1 MRRSQSYSTE
11 SQPLIIAVWNPC
23 QRTRR
28 LTRYEG
34 MFTLDES
41 DIFIDVYL
49 CLVWMAKS
57 SIFSICLRRRFSVR
71 FCKVWA
77 NLCVCRNGME
87 IQPNVSMHILETVIY
102 LSGNKEI
109 KYLIHNELVLVRF
122 IIWQCGIQTAIYCVS
137 PPTKL
142 QNFKVLQHKHKMRE

>member
-1 MRRSQSYSTE
+1 
-11 SQPLIIAVWNPC
+11 
-23 QRTRR
+23 
-28 LTRYEG
+28 
-34 MFTLDES
+34 
-41 DIFIDVYL
+41 
-49 CLVWMAKS
+49 
-57 SIFSICLRRRFSVR
+57 
-71 FCKVWA
+71 
-77 NLCVCRNGME
+77 ME